1 MENGR
6 GKRSKS
12 KQIIISAAKK
22 LFEEKG
28 SGHVTFNDVAKKA
41 QMCRT
46 TIFNY
51 FTSVNEILLA
61 IMDEEVRNLMNFC
74 ETSRSEG
81 IDLVLDVFSKIIEDT
96 AKFPVLTTKL
106 IAGSVVDTN
115 RRKVIAKIEEV
126 INIAFAGKSKE
137 EIERR
142 VVLITGTYYGIVN
155 HYFLSGKVL
164 DPIKM
169 KREFRTYITPLLI

>member
-1 MENGR
+1 MPR
-6 GKRSKS
+6 FPIARRSVHL
-12 KQIIISAAKK
+12 Q
-22 LFEEKG
+22 
-28 SGHVTFNDVAKKA
+28 
-41 QMCRT
+41 
-46 TIFNY
+46 
-51 FTSVNEILLA
+51 
-61 IMDEEVRNLMNFC
+61 VR
-74 ETSRSEG
+74 
-81 IDLVLDVFSKIIEDT
+81 
-96 AKFPVLTTKL
+96 LTTKL

-169 KREFRTYITPLLI
+169 KREFRTYITPLLM

>member
-12 KQIIISAAKK
+12 KQIIISAAKN

-28 SGHVTFNDVAKKA
+28 PGHVTFNDVAKKA

-61 IMDEEVRNLMNFC
+61 IMDEEVRNLMNFLLF
-74 ETSRSEG
+74 
-81 IDLVLDVFSKIIEDT
+81 DY
-96 AKFPVLTTKL
+96 KL
-106 IAGSVVDTN
+106 I
-115 RRKVIAKIEEV
+115 IW
-126 INIAFAGKSKE
+126 
-137 EIERR
+137 
-142 VVLITGTYYGIVN
+142 L
-155 HYFLSGKVL
+155 
-164 DPIKM
+164 
-169 KREFRTYITPLLI
+169 